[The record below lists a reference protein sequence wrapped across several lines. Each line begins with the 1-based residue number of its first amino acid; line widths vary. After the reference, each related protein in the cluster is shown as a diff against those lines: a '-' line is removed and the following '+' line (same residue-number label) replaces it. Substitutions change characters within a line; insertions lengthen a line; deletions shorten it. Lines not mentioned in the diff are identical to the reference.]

1 MYDINNEVSQA
12 TNEKP
17 FDKHKKETKYLLSLP
32 STDVL
37 DSYVASQK
45 EYKVSKESMVKFKGK
60 KYSVPTY
67 LIGKSVTVQETDEYI
82 HIYYTTNLVR
92 VHKKDEKFLN
102 YNKQD
107 MLDILRSDALKGF
120 DDDDI
125 KLFIE
130 NNLDNYD
137 EL

>member
-1 MYDINNEVSQA
+1 MQDVNNEISQA

-17 FDKHKKETKYLLSLP
+17 FVRHKKETKYLLSLP

-82 HIYYTTNLVR
+82 RIYYTTNLVR
-92 VHKKDEKFLN
+92 IHKKDEKFLN

-107 MLDILRSDALKGF
+107 MFDILKSDALKGLE
-120 DDDDI
+120 DDDI
-125 KLFIE
+125 QAFIE
-130 NNLDNYD
+130 NNLDSYD
-137 EL
+137 DL